1 MENQKTS
8 KKALRHLIE
17 DSMQEALKT
26 LELPESGKKV
36 KKVLHRNSRKL
47 ASIFSNVIKN
57 EEKKKKKAAKFMLE
71 SSRVF
76 AERLTK
82 TGGNAHAQIS
92 SAFRSILCRN
102 AREKELS
109 ILTSYYDDELKEFQ
123 ADPEKAKQAIHV
135 GEYKPIDGVDAPTVA
150 ALMQVIHTMYN
161 MEEAITKN

>member
-57 EEKKKKKAAKFMLE
+57 QEKKKKKAAKFMESAVKGKTKKKDKKKVVNAQEPMPLE
-71 SSRVF
+71 AV
-76 AERLTK
+76 
-82 TGGNAHAQIS
+82 
-92 SAFRSILCRN
+92 
-102 AREKELS
+102 
-109 ILTSYYDDELKEFQ
+109 
-123 ADPEKAKQAIHV
+123 
-135 GEYKPIDGVDAPTVA
+135 
-150 ALMQVIHTMYN
+150 
-161 MEEAITKN
+161 